1 MGNLCNPVLSEE
13 QMAAYLD
20 GMLSTEDNNM
30 VEELIDASPEM
41 DEIRD
46 VIDSVDYNYIYEC
59 DNEVPIECMADD
71 FTLPAVDADFSSSDD
86 MFSEELYSSEMSYD
100 ELSDEQNN
108 EDYMDGSTDMGN
120 EEHFHDDEY
129 DVLSF

>member
-13 QMAAYLD
+13 QFAAYLD

-30 VEELIDASPEM
+30 VEELIDAIPEM

-71 FTLPAVDADFSSSDD
+71 FTLPTIDTDFGSSDD
-86 MFSEELYSSEMSYD
+86 TFSDERYSEMEYD
-100 ELSDEQNN
+100 ELSDEQDD
-108 EDYMDGSTDMGN
+108 EDYMDDSADIGN
-120 EEHFHDDEY
+120 DEPFHDSEY